1 MSQSGQWDQVQ
12 YKILSHTGN
21 WLSSCWGGSS
31 LISLTDRNTAFSM
44 SSGCCEFAWLLQR
57 TLLMHKGECAF
68 PSSCSA
74 FSWAV
79 PPPTNCANRLLLP
92 EMLTMDVH
100 WATTRSCKKSC
111 LLAVSSGKCQVLI
124 SYSARKESTLLSY
137 DIAKKRN
144 KLLARNTDWTCQKGT
159 KWLHNVYGYYTTW
172 QVTINKLGLGIPP
185 AESKSMHLMS
195 VLTTRQGKDC
205 WSCSTGIDSIRSLTD
220 ECFL

>member
-1 MSQSGQWDQVQ
+1 M
-12 YKILSHTGN
+12 
-21 WLSSCWGGSS
+21 GSS
-31 LISLTDRNTAFSM
+31 AAQDFIPHWKWAEQLLRRQFINQLDRQEYCVFYVQ
-44 SSGCCEFAWLLQR
+44 WLLWVCLAAAENITDAQGWMYILKF
-57 TLLMHKGECAF
+57 LLSFHLGCA
-68 PSSCSA
+68 
-74 FSWAV
+74 
-79 PPPTNCANRLLLP
+79 PPTNCANRLLLP

-185 AESKSMHLMS
+185 AESKGMHLMS
-195 VLTTRQGKDC
+195 VLTTHQGKDC